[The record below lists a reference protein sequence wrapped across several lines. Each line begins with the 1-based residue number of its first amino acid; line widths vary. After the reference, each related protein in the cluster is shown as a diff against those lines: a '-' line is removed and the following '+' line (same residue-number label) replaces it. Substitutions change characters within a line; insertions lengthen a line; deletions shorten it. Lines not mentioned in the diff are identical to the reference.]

1 MSKKEAKIS
10 SINIKEFLSQGYLV
24 LENFVSK
31 ETLSELRSTVEKI
44 LQDYKNG
51 LERMRPSDLTR
62 HYGNISQIGRIFL
75 ANQSPFH
82 PELLR
87 YLRSK
92 PIKQL
97 TSELLG
103 KKVFLFN
110 EQIVTKE
117 PHTQSSFNWHQDSG
131 YIDFEHKP
139 YLSAWLALDDITEFN
154 GSLSL
159 IPTKL
164 EDTNKAISHEWSE
177 KSKDLFIEVDE
188 SKARTL
194 PVAAG
199 TLIAFSSL
207 TPHASGS
214 NNSSSPRRAFLAQFT
229 SEPII
234 DPATGLNRNR
244 AVPI

>member
-1 MSKKEAKIS
+1 LSKKEAKIS

>member
-1 MSKKEAKIS
+1 MSKNEAKIS
-10 SINIKEFLSQGYLV
+10 LINIKEFLSQGYLV
-24 LENFVSK
+24 IEDFVSM

-44 LQDYKNG
+44 VQDYKQG
-51 LERMRPSDLTR
+51 VERLQPSNLTR

-131 YIDFEHKP
+131 YIDFEHKH

-164 EDTNKAISHEWSE
+164 EDTNKALSHEWSE

>member
-214 NNSSSPRRAFLAQFT
+214 NNSSSPRRAFLAQFP

>member
-1 MSKKEAKIS
+1 MSKNEAKIS

-24 LENFVSK
+24 IEDFVSM
-31 ETLSELRSTVEKI
+31 ETLSELRSAVEKI
-44 LQDYKNG
+44 VQDYKKG
-51 LERMRPSDLTR
+51 IERMQPSNLTR

-82 PELLR
+82 PELQR
-87 YLRSK
+87 YLRSQ

-97 TSELLG
+97 ASELLG

-117 PHTQSSFNWHQDSG
+117 PYTQSSFNWHQDSG

-139 YLSAWLALDDITEFN
+139 YLSTWLALDDTNALN
-154 GSLSL
+154 GPLSI

-164 EDTNKAISHEWSE
+164 EETNKAILHKWSE

-188 SKARTL
+188 SKARTFL
-194 PVAAG
+194 VPAG
-199 TLIAFSSL
+199 TLIVFSSL

-214 NNSSSPRRAFLAQFT
+214 NNSSSPRTAFLAQFS
-229 SEPII
+229 SEVII
-234 DPATGLNRNR
+234 DPATGLKRNR